1 MKILHI
7 NSYYSGSK
15 FYKNLYDYQV
25 NNGLDISVFVPVP
38 SVVENDKAFGPYTTI
53 SKNHNKYD
61 RFVFQL
67 KQNKIYRDIIDSYDV
82 KKFSIIHAH
91 SLFTNGYIA
100 MKLKKNFRIPYIVA
114 VRNTD
119 VNLFFKRMFHLRWI
133 GLKILEN
140 ADRVVFLSESY
151 KKEVLEKYVSA
162 GKKAEIN
169 GKISVIPNGIDDF
182 WFENIGDE
190 KEELQSSNLKLLQ
203 VGDIDKNKNIETT
216 VEAIKLL
223 IKKGYKV
230 KLDVVGKIKDQ
241 TVFDKIKDLEFVNY
255 LGTTTKEELLEI
267 YRNNDIFILPSIN
280 ETFGLVYAEA
290 MSQGLPVIYSKGQGF
305 DKQFEDG
312 EVGYSVL
319 HDDEDDIAN
328 NIINILNGYKRVSKS
343 CIHNSKKFKWSG
355 ISKIYKDIY
364 DQCTI

>member
-7 NSYYSGSK
+7 NSYYSGSM
-15 FYKNLYDYQV
+15 FYKNLYDYQLRS
-25 NNGLDISVFVPVP
+25 GIDISVFVPV
-38 SVVENDKAFGPYTTI
+38 SSSINDRKDFGSSTTI
-53 SKNHNKYD
+53 SKNHTKYD
-61 RFVFQL
+61 RFIFHL
-67 KQNKIYRDIIDSYDV
+67 KQHKIYKDIINKYDI

-91 SLFTNGYIA
+91 SLFTNGFIA
-100 MKLKKNFRIPYIVA
+100 MKLNKDFGIPYIVA

-119 VNLFFKRMFHLRWI
+119 VNIFFKKMFHLRRVGVEI
-133 GLKILEN
+133 LKN
-140 ADRVVFLSESY
+140 ADRVIFLSETY
-151 KKEVLEKYVSA
+151 KDEVVQRYVPEKYWKEVNNKSLIV
-162 GKKAEIN
+162 
-169 GKISVIPNGIDDF
+169 PNGIDDY
-182 WFENIGDE
+182 WFENIVSQK
-190 KEELQSSNLKLLQ
+190 KEPSNTNLKLLQ
-203 VGDIDKNKNIETT
+203 IGDINRNKNIETT

-255 LGTTTKEELLEI
+255 LGTTTKEKLLEI